1 MKVLLCSP
9 YESEI
14 KNNVGGIAV
23 WTKNVIDYYRQH
35 KNEVDIEVL
44 PYNRSI
50 YVHEG
55 LGKFRRLFYGVKDY
69 LNLLFRT
76 RRRLKEGQFDVVHLS
91 SSALWSIVRDY
102 IVMRM
107 AHHYGVAGVIHFHC
121 GRIPGLKDSNSW
133 RWRILK
139 RVVSLASATIVL
151 DDASFMTLSSQ
162 GYQHVYKVP
171 NPLSEE
177 ICQTISNLSTSI
189 SRIPRRM
196 LFVGHVL
203 PSKGVY
209 ELVRSCVSIPDI
221 KVCLLGRVESKVESE
236 LLSIAQEKQ
245 GDWLQL
251 LGEKSHSDVLCEMLA
266 CDLFVFP
273 SYTEGFPNVIL
284 EAMACGCPIIATS
297 VGAIPEMLS
306 QQSGILIPPKNI
318 DAIRLAILELI
329 DNVSYKS
336 MLSEHAVSRVRDEYF
351 ISAVWQ
357 QLRQIWNQCTEE
369 AE

>member
-35 KNEVDIEVL
+35 KKDVDIEVI

-55 LGKFRRLFYGVKDY
+55 LGKFRRLFYGIKDY

-76 RRRLKEGQFDVVHLS
+76 RRRLKEERFDVIHLS

-121 GRIPGLKDSNSW
+121 GRIPSLMKSNSW
-133 RWRILK
+133 RWKILK

-151 DDASFMTLSSQ
+151 DDSSFNTLSSQ
-162 GYQHVYKVP
+162 GYRHVYKVP

-177 ICQTISNLSTSI
+177 ICQTISDLSPSI
-189 SRIPRRM
+189 SRLPRRI

-221 KVCLLGRVESKVESE
+221 NVCLLGRVESKVKSE
-236 LLSIAQEKQ
+236 LLMIAQEKQ
-245 GDWLQL
+245 ENWLQL

-306 QQSGILIPPKNI
+306 QQSGVLIPPMDV
-318 DAIRLAILELI
+318 DAVRLAILKLI
-329 DNVSYKS
+329 DDVASKS
-336 MLSEHAVSRVRDEYF
+336 MLSKYAVSRVRGEYS

-357 QLRQIWNQCTEE
+357 QLMQIWNQC